1 MPDRQGA
8 DEAGGERDG
17 VGAGPG
23 LDRQREQGGDH
34 QQGRRAPTPRRR
46 SAEELA
52 LLDTIPAPVGEAEL
66 AKARIKYLTVA
77 PMFAEAIERTYQE
90 ISIAKLF
97 N

>member
-1 MPDRQGA
+1 
-8 DEAGGERDG
+8 
-17 VGAGPG
+17 
-23 LDRQREQGGDH
+23 
-34 QQGRRAPTPRRR
+34 
-46 SAEELA
+46 
-52 LLDTIPAPVGEAEL
+52 L